1 MVADRGTCSLVTKVR
16 NMERA
21 GAAIGIVVNNNDLDV
36 SKLVMSDDGTGNGI
50 QIPSVLI
57 SKRDGQK
64 IIDFLDTIASEED
77 LEETIATIE
86 FTLKKPDDR
95 VEYDIWYTSAN
106 EKAMDFISQFS
117 PVDNRLGYHVL
128 MTPHF

>member
-1 MVADRGTCSLVTKVR
+1 MCKPVDEEFSFGTDDRMSHNAPFMVADRGSCSLVTKVR

-57 SKRDGQK
+57 GKRDGQK
-64 IIDFLDTIASEED
+64 IIDFLE
-77 LEETIATIE
+77 
-86 FTLKKPDDR
+86 
-95 VEYDIWYTSAN
+95 TSATD
-106 EKAMDFISQFS
+106 EELD
-117 PVDNRLGYHVL
+117 
-128 MTPHF
+128 